1 MWQSAAIP
9 EPIPGILIVDDSQS
23 NLEILAGML
32 REKGFEPRP
41 VISGKL
47 ALRAARAD
55 PPDLILLDVRMP
67 EMDGFELCGH
77 LKADEA
83 LKDIPIIFITALTA
97 TEDKVRAF
105 SLGAVDFVTKPFQAA
120 EIMSRVSAHLKIRV
134 LQRALSTQN
143 ANLERLVAERTGEL
157 ERAHV
162 RVRELSR
169 LKDDFLR
176 MIGHEIRTPANGI
189 LGIGEL
195 ILDLC
200 PKSSERDLY
209 AGLFQESGK
218 RLRDLIDDATMI
230 VNLEQ
235 GTVQDSSAT
244 SFSDL
249 LERVRSAIPTKRI
262 LLAPPSGLESVRLK
276 GDRALLEKALK
287 TLLLLAASFSHDK
300 QSILVT
306 GIDEDGF
313 LSLKIIVDALH
324 LESGQAAGFFGMES
338 LARSASS
345 AEPLGLAPAVAYKIL
360 TALGGTTSL
369 VRGEGNSGYIAIS
382 LPKET
387 KHD

>member
-105 SLGAVDFVTKPFQAA
+105 SLGAVDFVTKPFQPA

-134 LQRALSTQN
+134 LQRALSIQN

-249 LERVRSAIPTKRI
+249 LERVRSAIPTKKI

-287 TLLLLAASFSHDK
+287 TLLLLAASFSQDK